1 MTIILLVKQ
10 GIVKKNVL
18 VACLRVFEKVELSVW
33 SQVTESITLLLIQF
47 YDCCSQ
53 SCQNKGNWVIN
64 LFIMSVGK
72 NN

>member
-10 GIVKKNVL
+10 GIVKKNV
-18 VACLRVFEKVELSVW
+18 ACLRVFEEVELSVW
-33 SQVTESITLLLIQF
+33 SQVTESIILLLIQF

-64 LFIMSVGK
+64 LFLFIMSVGK